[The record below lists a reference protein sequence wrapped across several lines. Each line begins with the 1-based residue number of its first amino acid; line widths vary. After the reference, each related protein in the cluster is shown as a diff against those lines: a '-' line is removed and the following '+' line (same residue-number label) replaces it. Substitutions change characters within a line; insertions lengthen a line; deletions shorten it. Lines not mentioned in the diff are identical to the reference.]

1 MLLVPTYLAPSAI
14 HGTGV
19 FAAAPIARGTVMWR
33 FQDGLDI
40 VFTDAQV
47 QALPEAARAFLET
60 YCFRSSFHGNR
71 LVLNFD
77 HARFINHSD
86 KPNTE
91 NGSEVA
97 IARVDIAGGEEITC
111 DYNEVCLDHHGF
123 DTDRAA

>member
-19 FAAAPIARGTVMWR
+19 FAAAPIPRGTVMWR

-40 VFTDAQV
+40 AFADAQI

-60 YCFRSSFHGNR
+60 YCFRSAFHGDR

-86 KPNTE
+86 KPNTD
-91 NGSEVA
+91 NASEVA
-97 IARVDIAGGEEITC
+97 IARVDIARGEEITC
-111 DYNEVCLDHHGF
+111 DYNEVCLDHEGF
-123 DTDRAA
+123 GTDRAA